1 MDKKTI
7 ALKYLSYLENPIN
20 LIEDCFQTY
29 DGSQEKYVPFILFP
43 KQTELLQIYEKKK
56 HVLVNKSRQAGI
68 STVTASYIAA
78 KCALATKDNPF
89 KVIIVANKGPQ
100 AQDFLL
106 KIKDF
111 LSQVPRWVWGE
122 YYDDRKE
129 VDGHIVGKGSV
140 KSIKLLNNCVITAVA
155 TSKDAIRGQSSPRI
169 IVIDEA
175 AHIDKTD
182 GELMYGSAMMSL
194 SSNSLGQMFLI
205 STPKGTDPIFFKTY
219 SESIASNGDNGFTV
233 HEMFFFQDPRY
244 NKNLIWKYKGL
255 DGEIIVEAEKEY
267 DNKKMEAKFLKG
279 WMPESDWYRDQCAL
293 LHNEKRLINQELL
306 CKFDGS
312 GNNVVDFEH
321 IIRHE
326 ENNVQEPIEKL
337 EDKGNMW
344 VWKYPEEGHSYCAFA
359 DVASG
364 SGEDYSSLQIIDT
377 TTGEQVA
384 EYKGKIK
391 AEVFAPIVK
400 TWCEAYNALTD
411 IDTTGGYGDNLITDL
426 IRSNFK
432 LLKKDEKGEVKG
444 FKFSGLTRPKVIQ
457 RFVNQIETDTF
468 KIRSLRLLSELKTY
482 VWVNGRPDHLR
493 GFNDDCITAT
503 AGALWLFENAFKQV
517 KAAQETSKVMLNA
530 WIAGDTN
537 RPQEKDIKST
547 LNNGMYQNGQDMSS
561 FMWLLK

>member
-1 MDKKTI
+1 
-7 ALKYLSYLENPIN
+7 
-20 LIEDCFQTY
+20 
-29 DGSQEKYVPFILFP
+29 
-43 KQTELLQIYEKKK
+43 
-56 HVLVNKSRQAGI
+56 
-68 STVTASYIAA
+68 
-78 KCALATKDNPF
+78 
-89 KVIIVANKGPQ
+89 
-100 AQDFLL
+100 
-106 KIKDF
+106 
-111 LSQVPRWVWGE
+111 
-122 YYDDRKE
+122 
-129 VDGHIVGKGSV
+129 
-140 KSIKLLNNCVITAVA
+140 
-155 TSKDAIRGQSSPRI
+155 
-169 IVIDEA
+169 
-175 AHIDKTD
+175 
-182 GELMYGSAMMSL
+182 
-194 SSNSLGQMFLI
+194 
-205 STPKGTDPIFFKTY
+205 
-219 SESIASNGDNGFTV
+219 
-233 HEMFFFQDPRY
+233 
-244 NKNLIWKYKGL
+244 L

-279 WMPESDWYRDQCAL
+279 WMPESDWYRDQCSL

-326 ENNVQEPIEKL
+326 ENNDQEPIEKL